1 MQAVGYVRVSTE
13 RQAVEGISLAAQW
26 ARIEAWSGLRSV
38 DLVGFHA
45 VEVIRGRT
53 ADNRP
58 GEVAYKVRC
67 PA

>member
-1 MQAVGYVRVSTE
+1 MQAGGYVRVSTE

-26 ARIEAWSGLRSV
+26 SRIEAWAALRSV
-38 DLVGFHA
+38 DLVGFHSA
-45 VEVIRGRT
+45 EMISGRK
-53 ADNRP
+53 AENRP